1 LRSVSEGENNILNDL
16 YRSYND
22 SLEKIRERMAELT
35 KRMSRL
41 MTSHGR
47 EKYEKRL
54 LLLEQEETE
63 LIRKIA
69 DIRKYL
75 ESGDGED
82 GNAENQ

>member
-1 LRSVSEGENNILNDL
+1 MARLKNCLSHIMTSCA
-16 YRSYND
+16 
-22 SLEKIRERMAELT
+22 RERC
-35 KRMSRL
+35 
-41 MTSHGR
+41 
-47 EKYEKRL
+47 EKRL

-63 LIRKIA
+63 LIQKIA